1 MSMIDLLRDIWKYV
15 GLLMKFS
22 EAFSYKFTDIKG
34 RVEGMLEEV
43 TSILVKVE
51 SSRAE
56 VVGDYKQADIKS
68 TFDDYRKLIVFNKEV
83 VEVRHGV

>member
-1 MSMIDLLRDIWKYV
+1 MSMINLLRDIWKDV

-22 EAFSYKFTDIKG
+22 EAFSYKFTDLKG
-34 RVEGMLEEV
+34 RVEVTREEV
-43 TSILVKVE
+43 TGTLIKVE

-68 TFDDYRKLIVFNKEV
+68 TFDDYRKLIVLNKEF
-83 VEVRHGV
+83 VEVRHGD

>member
-1 MSMIDLLRDIWKYV
+1 MNNLLRDIWKDV

-22 EAFSYKFTDIKG
+22 EAFRYKFTDLKG

-43 TSILVKVE
+43 TSILIKVE

-68 TFDDYRKLIVFNKEV
+68 TTDDYRKLIVFNKEV
-83 VEVRHGV
+83 VEATHGV